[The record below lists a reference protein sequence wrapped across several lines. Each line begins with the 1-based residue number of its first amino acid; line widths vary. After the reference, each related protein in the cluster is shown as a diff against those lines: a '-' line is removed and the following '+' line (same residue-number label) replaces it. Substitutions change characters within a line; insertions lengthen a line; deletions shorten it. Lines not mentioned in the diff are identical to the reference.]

1 MTFSIVASNPSTK
14 ELCVATSTGLVA
26 VGNLVPSILPN
37 VGAICVQAMV
47 KPSYRET
54 ILNLIKK
61 GSSNKFS
68 INQVL
73 KNDKKKEHRQIIV
86 VNAKGQS
93 YIFSG
98 QKTIAISDSYMEDNF
113 AIAGNMLASASVISS
128 MKKAFLNNANA
139 FFPKRLLLTLI
150 AGENAG
156 GDKRGCIS
164 AAIEYFEPNRQIMIL
179 RIDYSK
185 NPLKDLSMALE
196 QPYSKE
202 CKDAFDR

>member
-54 ILNLIKK
+54 ILDLMKN
-61 GSSNKFS
+61 GSSNES
-68 INQVL
+68 AINNVL

-86 VNAKGQS
+86 VNAKGQT
-93 YIFSG
+93 YVFSG
-98 QKTIAISDSYMEDNF
+98 LRMINIFDSYMEDNF
-113 AIAGNMLASASVISS
+113 AIAGNMLASGSVISS
-128 MKKAFLNNANA
+128 MKKEFLNNSNV

-156 GDKRGCIS
+156 GDKRGCMS
-164 AAIEYFEPNRQIMIL
+164 AAIEYFKPNRRIMTL
-179 RIDYSK
+179 RIDYSN

-196 QPYSKE
+196 KRYSKE

>member
-54 ILNLIKK
+54 ILDLMKN
-61 GSSNKFS
+61 GSSNES
-68 INQVL
+68 AINNVL

-86 VNAKGQS
+86 VNAKGQT
-93 YIFSG
+93 YVFSG
-98 QKTIAISDSYMEDNF
+98 LRMINICDSCMEDNF
-113 AIAGNMLASASVISS
+113 AIAGNMLASGSVISS
-128 MKKAFLNNANA
+128 MKKAFLINSNV

-156 GDKRGCIS
+156 GDKRGCLS
-164 AAIEYFEPNRQIMIL
+164 AAIEYFKPNRRIMTL
-179 RIDYSK
+179 RIDYSN

-196 QPYSKE
+196 KRYSKE

>member
-54 ILNLIKK
+54 ILDLMKN
-61 GSSNKFS
+61 GSSNES
-68 INQVL
+68 AINNVL

-86 VNAKGQS
+86 VNAKGQT
-93 YIFSG
+93 YVFSG
-98 QKTIAISDSYMEDNF
+98 LRMIKICDSCMEDNF

-128 MKKAFLNNANA
+128 MKKAFINNLNV

-150 AGENAG
+150 AGENTG
-156 GDKRGCIS
+156 GDKRGCMS
-164 AAIEYFEPNRQIMIL
+164 AAIEYFKPNKRIMTL
-179 RIDYSK
+179 RIDYSN

-196 QPYSKE
+196 KRYSKE